1 MTESSFNLF
10 SQKGVGGTVA
20 FVAGVDGVAVVDDVE
35 AVVVLK
41 INNPL

>member
-1 MTESSFNLF
+1 MTESSFNLV

-20 FVAGVDGVAVVDDVE
+20 FVAGVDGVAVADEVE

-41 INNPL
+41 INNLV